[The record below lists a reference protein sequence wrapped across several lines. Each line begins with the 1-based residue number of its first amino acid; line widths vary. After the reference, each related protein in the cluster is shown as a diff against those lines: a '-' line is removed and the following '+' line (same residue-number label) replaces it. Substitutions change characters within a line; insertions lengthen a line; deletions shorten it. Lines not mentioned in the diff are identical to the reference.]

1 MANHTLSTDDED
13 KVAVLKMAGYGV
25 KYSVHLWRWMLYRLD
40 NRAIILS
47 DINKHDFFRDCMSYL
62 GRKGEST

>member
-40 NRAIILS
+40 NYDTILS
-47 DINKHDFFRDCMSYL
+47 DINKHNFFKDCMSYL
-62 GRKGEST
+62 GQQGESK